1 MGIRVEA
8 RKRIVFLTVLTLLC
22 IVTWLYTFFG
32 PTQMNSITSGS
43 ILPFLY
49 LRLGAFLV
57 GFSSGIIALI
67 SLIWDQHYSA
77 RRLYFFQVF
86 SIIGGVLSLLT
97 LFTYIPSTNSF
108 LFTKVAATEVV
119 GMLLAL
125 LSLLV
130 LPFGLTVAAQR
141 RQSLILAILNCLVL
155 SPYIFWGAIL
165 LFLLGIGF
173 GPPS

>member
-1 MGIRVEA
+1 MGIRIEA

-22 IVTWLYTFFG
+22 IATWLYTFFG
-32 PTQMNSITSGS
+32 PMSMNSISSGS
-43 ILPFLY
+43 LLPFLY

-57 GFSSGIIALI
+57 GFSSGILALI
-67 SLIWDQHYSA
+67 SFIWDQRYSA
-77 RRLYFFQVF
+77 RRLYFFQF
-86 SIIGGVLSLLT
+86 LSITAGVLSLLT
-97 LFTYIPSTNSF
+97 LFTYIPVTNSF
-108 LFTKVAATEVV
+108 LYTKVVATEVV
-119 GMLLAL
+119 GILLAL
-125 LSLLV
+125 LSLLM